1 MRPGVKRKQIPP
13 ADRYGVWWVWD
24 SCCYWCRE
32 PLLFADCE
40 IDHVIPLVALRSV
53 DVEHLKR
60 RYALPSDFEFDDFEN
75 WVPTHGRCNRRKR
88 QLLLDASE
96 QLLLNLMVVRSKAPE
111 ARAISEKFRSDQ
123 KKAALLVRLA
133 TSLENGL
140 VTKEELEALV
150 CDTPLSVRKGVD
162 LPEVHLFIA
171 PNWKIIRSGDGRSV
185 RVISNPQG
193 LPAHLTSFTD
203 NGWLT

>member
-1 MRPGVKRKQIPP
+1 
-13 ADRYGVWWVWD
+13 
-24 SCCYWCRE
+24 
-32 PLLFADCE
+32 
-40 IDHVIPLVALRSV
+40 
-53 DVEHLKR
+53 
-60 RYALPSDFEFDDFEN
+60 
-75 WVPTHGRCNRRKR
+75 
-88 QLLLDASE
+88 LLLDASE
-96 QLLLNLMVVRSKAPE
+96 QLLLNIMVVRSKAPE
-111 ARAISEKFRSDQ
+111 ARGISEKFLSDQ

-150 CDTPLSVRKGVD
+150 SDTPLSVRKGVD

-185 RVISNPQG
+185 RVTSNPQG

-203 NGWLT
+203 NGWLHDL